1 MSYSMHGAAM
11 AIALLLLVS
20 GPVAAQLDEEPALS
34 DLVDVLNRVEEIG
47 TGEPGPDQ
55 AVARL
60 ACRTLGGLSGDRL
73 EPVLQRAY
81 AVLRAAHAGATP
93 FLTDSERYSDLL
105 DWIMDDLEEAGL
117 KPAASASMRG
127 AFESAHDPVSGD
139 LTASY
144 AINLHVSEIATAVC
158 FIDRRLERGDP
169 VPPERK
175 RAAIDGSVAALQA
188 LTAIVSANTA
198 EIGLRIAPSSIAA
211 ASTALGGIG
220 IAGAYARLH

>member
-1 MSYSMHGAAM
+1 MSYSMRGFAM
-11 AIALLLLVS
+11 AIVLLLPVS
-20 GPVAAQLDEEPALS
+20 GPVAAQLDDEPALS

-47 TGEPGPDQ
+47 TGEPGADQ

-73 EPVLQRAY
+73 EPVLQHAY
-81 AVLRAAHAGATP
+81 AVLRAARAGATP

-117 KPAASASMRG
+117 KPAASASMRD
-127 AFESAHDPVSGD
+127 AFESAHDPVAGD

-169 VPPERK
+169 VQPERK

-188 LTAIVSANTA
+188 LTAVVSANTT

-211 ASTALGGIG
+211 ASTALGGIA